1 MASPKEEEIVE
12 RSTFLNKNTFSKS
25 NKVETFRKHIK
36 LVPRFRLTQN
46 LMPFF
51 TFLSFTQLP
60 YQ

>member
-12 RSTFLNKNTFSKS
+12 RSTFLNKNTKS

-36 LVPRFRLTQN
+36 LVPRFRLTQS